1 MTATDRKAPT
11 MAPQPAHDLHSLA
24 SAAVVVG
31 VDGSAASTRAVEW
44 AARTASARGRRLVIA
59 HGYDF
64 QATSAMLTAYDVVVP
79 PIAENVRRNGEQ
91 VLASADRVAADI
103 DPDLDIVTELSES
116 KPARLLIELSQ
127 EAHLTVLGAG
137 TNVGTLAHLGSTLLA
152 VASHGRGRVVVVREA
167 HPQHGVRDS
176 GPVVV
181 GVDGSSVG
189 EPAIEAAFSEASERG
204 TGLVAIHAWSDLS
217 LGVFAGASYL
227 DLPTSDLETGER
239 ALLAERL
246 AGWQE
251 KYPNVDVGREVH
263 LSDPRSH
270 LMEWSKSAQLVV
282 VGSRGRGGFR
292 GLLLGST
299 SNYLVQHA
307 HCPVMVVHP
316 D

>member
-1 MTATDRKAPT
+1 MT
-11 MAPQPAHDLHSLA
+11 PQPARDRHTLA
-24 SAAVVVG
+24 SAAIVVG
-31 VDGSAASTRAVEW
+31 TDGTPASTRAVEW

-59 HGYDF
+59 HGYDLK
-64 QATSAMLTAYDVVVP
+64 TTNVMLTSYDVVVP

-91 VLASADRVAADI
+91 VLDSAARLVTDI
-103 DPDLDIVTELSES
+103 DPTIEVVTELSES
-116 KPARLLIELSQ
+116 AAGRLLIELSDT
-127 EAHLTVLGAG
+127 AYLTVLGAG
-137 TNVGTLAHLGSTLLA
+137 AMVGPLAHLGSTLLS
-152 VASHGRGRVVVVREA
+152 VAAHGHGRVVVVREA
-167 HPQHGVRDS
+167 HPQHTVRDS

-181 GVDGSSVG
+181 GVDGSAVG

-204 TGLVAIHAWSDLS
+204 TDLVAVHAWSDLS
-217 LGVFAGASYL
+217 QGVFAGASYL
-227 DLPTSDLETGER
+227 DLPTADLEIGEK

-251 KYPNVDVGREVH
+251 KYPTVEVSREIYM
-263 LSDPRSH
+263 SGPRQH
-270 LMEWSKSAQLVV
+270 LMHWSKNAQLIV

-307 HCPVMVVHP
+307 HCPVMVVHR